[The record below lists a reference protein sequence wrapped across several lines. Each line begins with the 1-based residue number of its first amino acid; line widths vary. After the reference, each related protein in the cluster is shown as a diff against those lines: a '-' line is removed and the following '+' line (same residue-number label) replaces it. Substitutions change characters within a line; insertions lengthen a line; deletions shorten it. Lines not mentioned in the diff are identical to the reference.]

1 MTQGKLAMS
10 TDALA
15 PESPAESSRWGFLSR
30 KASPAT
36 KPAEGKGDENHGADE
51 LSPDLEADCVDAL
64 ELAVEMAEAIRL
76 AEARISALEAQNVEM
91 RAQNAEMRNYVTN
104 ELPALRLRAEA
115 AAERAERAEAA
126 MLAFEER
133 ERTTLQRAQK
143 AEQCLGRVREQLQT
157 VRQTRFAAGQRRP
170 VAA

>member
-1 MTQGKLAMS
+1 MT
-10 TDALA
+10 TD
-15 PESPAESSRWGFLSR
+15 SPAAESSGDASRWGFLAR
-30 KASPAT
+30 KRAPAAP
-36 KPAEGKGDENHGADE
+36 PAIDPQEPEAGQDVSQDF
-51 LSPDLEADCVDAL
+51 SQDLDADCVDAL

-91 RAQNAEMRNYVTN
+91 RAQNAELRNYVTN
-104 ELPALRLRAEA
+104 EIPALRQRAEA

-133 ERTTLQRAQK
+133 ERETVQRAQK

-157 VRQTRFAAGQRRP
+157 VRQTRFAAAQRRP

>member
-1 MTQGKLAMS
+1 MT
-10 TDALA
+10 TDSPA
-15 PESPAESSRWGFLSR
+15 PESSGDASRWGFLAR
-30 KASPAT
+30 KRAPAAP
-36 KPAEGKGDENHGADE
+36 PAIDPQEPEAGQDFSQDF
-51 LSPDLEADCVDAL
+51 SQDLDADCVDAL

-91 RAQNAEMRNYVTN
+91 RAQNAELRNYVTN
-104 ELPALRLRAEA
+104 EIPALRLRAEA

-133 ERTTLQRAQK
+133 ERETVQRAQK

-157 VRQTRFAAGQRRP
+157 VRQTRFAAAQRRP

>member
-1 MTQGKLAMS
+1 MT
-10 TDALA
+10 TD
-15 PESPAESSRWGFLSR
+15 SPAAESSGDASRWGFLAR
-30 KASPAT
+30 KRAPAAP
-36 KPAEGKGDENHGADE
+36 PAIDPQEPEAGQDV
-51 LSPDLEADCVDAL
+51 SQDLDADCVDAL

-91 RAQNAEMRNYVTN
+91 RAQNAELRNYVTN
-104 ELPALRLRAEA
+104 EIPALRLRAEA

-133 ERTTLQRAQK
+133 ERETVQRAQK

-157 VRQTRFAAGQRRP
+157 VRQTRFAAAQRRP

>member
-1 MTQGKLAMS
+1 MT
-10 TDALA
+10 TDSPA
-15 PESPAESSRWGFLSR
+15 PESSGDASRWGFLAR
-30 KASPAT
+30 KRAPAAP
-36 KPAEGKGDENHGADE
+36 PAIDPQEPEAGQDFSQDF
-51 LSPDLEADCVDAL
+51 SQDLDADCVDAL

-91 RAQNAEMRNYVTN
+91 RAQNAELRNYVTN
-104 ELPALRLRAEA
+104 EIPALRQRAEA

-133 ERTTLQRAQK
+133 ERETVQRAQK

-157 VRQTRFAAGQRRP
+157 VRQTRFAAAQRRP

>member
-1 MTQGKLAMS
+1 MT
-10 TDALA
+10 TD
-15 PESPAESSRWGFLSR
+15 SPAAESSGDASRWGFLAR
-30 KASPAT
+30 KRAPAAP
-36 KPAEGKGDENHGADE
+36 PAIDPQEPEGGQDF
-51 LSPDLEADCVDAL
+51 SQDLDADCVDAL

-76 AEARISALEAQNVEM
+76 AEARISAIEAQNVEM
-91 RAQNAEMRNYVTN
+91 RAQNAELRNYVTN
-104 ELPALRLRAEA
+104 EIPALRLRAEA

-133 ERTTLQRAQK
+133 ERETVQRAQK

-157 VRQTRFAAGQRRP
+157 VRQTRFAAAQRRP

>member
-1 MTQGKLAMS
+1 MT
-10 TDALA
+10 TD
-15 PESPAESSRWGFLSR
+15 SPAAESSGDASRWGFLAR
-30 KASPAT
+30 KRAPAAP
-36 KPAEGKGDENHGADE
+36 PAIDPQEPEAGQDF
-51 LSPDLEADCVDAL
+51 SQDLDADCVDAL

-91 RAQNAEMRNYVTN
+91 RAQNAELRNYVTN
-104 ELPALRLRAEA
+104 EIPALRLRAEA

-133 ERTTLQRAQK
+133 ERETVQRAHK

-157 VRQTRFAAGQRRP
+157 VRQTRFAAAQRRP

>member
-1 MTQGKLAMS
+1 MT
-10 TDALA
+10 TD
-15 PESPAESSRWGFLSR
+15 SPAAESSGDASRWGFLAR
-30 KASPAT
+30 KRAPAAP
-36 KPAEGKGDENHGADE
+36 PAIDPQEPEAGQDC
-51 LSPDLEADCVDAL
+51 SQDLDADCVDAL

-91 RAQNAEMRNYVTN
+91 RAQNAELRNYVTN
-104 ELPALRLRAEA
+104 EIPALRLRAEA

-133 ERTTLQRAQK
+133 ERETVQRAHK

-157 VRQTRFAAGQRRP
+157 VRQTRFAAAQRRP

>member
-1 MTQGKLAMS
+1 MT
-10 TDALA
+10 TD
-15 PESPAESSRWGFLSR
+15 SPAAESSGDASRWGFLAR
-30 KASPAT
+30 KRAPAAP
-36 KPAEGKGDENHGADE
+36 PAIDPQEPEAGQDVSQDF
-51 LSPDLEADCVDAL
+51 SQDLDADCVDAL

-91 RAQNAEMRNYVTN
+91 RAQNAELRNYVTN
-104 ELPALRLRAEA
+104 EIPALRLRAEA

-133 ERTTLQRAQK
+133 ERETVHRAQK

-157 VRQTRFAAGQRRP
+157 VRQTRFAAAQRRP

>member
-1 MTQGKLAMS
+1 MT
-10 TDALA
+10 TD
-15 PESPAESSRWGFLSR
+15 SPAAESSGDASRWGFLAR
-30 KASPAT
+30 KRAPAAP
-36 KPAEGKGDENHGADE
+36 PAIDPQEPEPGQDVSQDF
-51 LSPDLEADCVDAL
+51 SQDLDADCVDAL

-91 RAQNAEMRNYVTN
+91 RAQNAELRNYVTN
-104 ELPALRLRAEA
+104 AIPALRLRAEA

-133 ERTTLQRAQK
+133 ERETVQRAQK

-157 VRQTRFAAGQRRP
+157 VRQTRFAAAQRRP

>member
-1 MTQGKLAMS
+1 MT
-10 TDALA
+10 TDSRAT
-15 PESPAESSRWGFLSR
+15 ESSGDASRWGFLAR
-30 KASPAT
+30 KRAPAAP
-36 KPAEGKGDENHGADE
+36 PAIDPQEPEAGEEFSQDF
-51 LSPDLEADCVDAL
+51 SQDLDADCVDAL

-91 RAQNAEMRNYVTN
+91 RAQNAELRNYVTN
-104 ELPALRLRAEA
+104 EIPALRQRAEA

-133 ERTTLQRAQK
+133 ERETVQRAQK

-157 VRQTRFAAGQRRP
+157 VRQTRFAAAQRRP

>member
-1 MTQGKLAMS
+1 MT
-10 TDALA
+10 TD
-15 PESPAESSRWGFLSR
+15 SPAAESSGDASRWGFLAR
-30 KASPAT
+30 KRAPAAP
-36 KPAEGKGDENHGADE
+36 PAIDPQEPEAGQDVSQDF
-51 LSPDLEADCVDAL
+51 SQDLDADCVDAL

-91 RAQNAEMRNYVTN
+91 RAQNAELRNYVTN
-104 ELPALRLRAEA
+104 EIPALRLRAEA

-133 ERTTLQRAQK
+133 ERETVQRAQK

-157 VRQTRFAAGQRRP
+157 VRQTRFAAAQRRP

>member
-1 MTQGKLAMS
+1 MT
-10 TDALA
+10 TD
-15 PESPAESSRWGFLSR
+15 SPAAESSGDASRWGFLAR
-30 KASPAT
+30 KRAPAAP
-36 KPAEGKGDENHGADE
+36 PAIDPQEPEAGQDFSQDF
-51 LSPDLEADCVDAL
+51 SQDLDADCDAL

-91 RAQNAEMRNYVTN
+91 RAQNAELRNYVTN
-104 ELPALRLRAEA
+104 EIPALRLRAEA

-133 ERTTLQRAQK
+133 QRETVQRAQK

-157 VRQTRFAAGQRRP
+157 VRQTRFAAAQRRP

>member
-1 MTQGKLAMS
+1 MT
-10 TDALA
+10 TD
-15 PESPAESSRWGFLSR
+15 SPAAESSGDASRWGFLAR
-30 KASPAT
+30 KRAPAAP
-36 KPAEGKGDENHGADE
+36 PAIDPQEPEAGQDFSQDF
-51 LSPDLEADCVDAL
+51 SQDLDADCVDAL

-76 AEARISALEAQNVEM
+76 AEARLSALEAQNVEM
-91 RAQNAEMRNYVTN
+91 RAQNAELRNYVTN
-104 ELPALRLRAEA
+104 EIPALRLRAEA

-133 ERTTLQRAQK
+133 ERETVQRAQK

-157 VRQTRFAAGQRRP
+157 VRQTRFAAAQRRP

>member
-1 MTQGKLAMS
+1 MTQGKLAMTIDS
-10 TDALA
+10 PA
-15 PESPAESSRWGFLSR
+15 PESSGDASRWGFLSR
-30 KASPAT
+30 KRVPAAQ
-36 KPAEGKGDENHGADE
+36 PEAEAHEPQAGDEFAQ
-51 LSPDLEADCVDAL
+51 DLDADCVDAL

-91 RAQNAEMRNYVTN
+91 RAQNAELRNYVTN
-104 ELPALRLRAEA
+104 EIPALRLRAEA

-133 ERTTLQRAQK
+133 ERETMQRAQK

-157 VRQTRFAAGQRRP
+157 VRQTRFAATQRRP

>member
-1 MTQGKLAMS
+1 MT
-10 TDALA
+10 TDSPA
-15 PESPAESSRWGFLSR
+15 PESSGDASRWGFLAR
-30 KASPAT
+30 KRAPAAP
-36 KPAEGKGDENHGADE
+36 PAIDPQEPEPGQDF
-51 LSPDLEADCVDAL
+51 SQDLDADCVDAL

-91 RAQNAEMRNYVTN
+91 RAQNAELRNYVTN
-104 ELPALRLRAEA
+104 EIPALRLRAEA

-133 ERTTLQRAQK
+133 ERETVQRAQK

-157 VRQTRFAAGQRRP
+157 VRQTRFAAAQRRP

>member
-1 MTQGKLAMS
+1 MT
-10 TDALA
+10 TD
-15 PESPAESSRWGFLSR
+15 SPAAESSGDASRWGFLAR
-30 KASPAT
+30 KRAPAAP
-36 KPAEGKGDENHGADE
+36 PAIDPQEPEPGQDF
-51 LSPDLEADCVDAL
+51 SQDLDADCVDAL

-91 RAQNAEMRNYVTN
+91 RAQNAELRNYVTN
-104 ELPALRLRAEA
+104 EIPALRLRAEA

-133 ERTTLQRAQK
+133 ERETVQRAQK

-157 VRQTRFAAGQRRP
+157 VRQTRFAAAQRRP

>member
-1 MTQGKLAMS
+1 MTS
-10 TDALA
+10 D
-15 PESPAESSRWGFLSR
+15 SPAAESSGDASRWGFLAR
-30 KASPAT
+30 KRAPAA
-36 KPAEGKGDENHGADE
+36 PPPIDPQEPEPGQDFSQD
-51 LSPDLEADCVDAL
+51 LSQDLDADCVDAL

-91 RAQNAEMRNYVTN
+91 RAQNAELRNYVTN
-104 ELPALRLRAEA
+104 EIPALRLRAEA

-133 ERTTLQRAQK
+133 QRETVQRAQK

-157 VRQTRFAAGQRRP
+157 VRQTRFAAAQRRP

>member
-1 MTQGKLAMS
+1 MT
-10 TDALA
+10 TD
-15 PESPAESSRWGFLSR
+15 SPAAESSGDASRWGFLAR
-30 KASPAT
+30 KRAPAAP
-36 KPAEGKGDENHGADE
+36 PAIDPQEPEAGQDV
-51 LSPDLEADCVDAL
+51 SQDLDADCVDAL

-91 RAQNAEMRNYVTN
+91 RAQNAELRNYVTN
-104 ELPALRLRAEA
+104 EIPALRQRAEA

-133 ERTTLQRAQK
+133 ERETVHRAQK

-157 VRQTRFAAGQRRP
+157 VRQTRFAAAQRRP

>member
-1 MTQGKLAMS
+1 MT
-10 TDALA
+10 TDSPA
-15 PESPAESSRWGFLSR
+15 PESSGDASRWGFLAR
-30 KASPAT
+30 KRAPAAP
-36 KPAEGKGDENHGADE
+36 PAIDPQEPEGGQDF
-51 LSPDLEADCVDAL
+51 SQDLDADCVDAL

-91 RAQNAEMRNYVTN
+91 RAQNAELRNYVTN
-104 ELPALRLRAEA
+104 EIPALRLRAEA

-133 ERTTLQRAQK
+133 ERETVQRAQK

-157 VRQTRFAAGQRRP
+157 VRQTRFAAAQRRP

>member
-1 MTQGKLAMS
+1 MT
-10 TDALA
+10 TD
-15 PESPAESSRWGFLSR
+15 SPAAESSGDASRWGFLAR
-30 KASPAT
+30 KRAPAAP
-36 KPAEGKGDENHGADE
+36 PAIDPQEPEAGQDVSQDF
-51 LSPDLEADCVDAL
+51 SQDVDADCVDAL

-91 RAQNAEMRNYVTN
+91 RAQNAELRNYVTN
-104 ELPALRLRAEA
+104 EIPALRLRAEA

-133 ERTTLQRAQK
+133 ERETVQRAQK

-157 VRQTRFAAGQRRP
+157 VRQTRFAAAQRRP

>member
-1 MTQGKLAMS
+1 MT
-10 TDALA
+10 TDSPA
-15 PESPAESSRWGFLSR
+15 PESSGDASRWGFLAR
-30 KASPAT
+30 KRAPAT
-36 KPAEGKGDENHGADE
+36 PPAIDPQEPEAGQ
-51 LSPDLEADCVDAL
+51 DLDADCVDAL

-91 RAQNAEMRNYVTN
+91 RAQNAELRNYVTN
-104 ELPALRLRAEA
+104 EIPALRLRAEA

-133 ERTTLQRAQK
+133 ERETVQRAQK

-157 VRQTRFAAGQRRP
+157 VRQTRFAATQRRP

>member
-1 MTQGKLAMS
+1 MT
-10 TDALA
+10 TDSPA
-15 PESPAESSRWGFLSR
+15 PESSGDASRWGFLAR
-30 KASPAT
+30 KRAPAAP
-36 KPAEGKGDENHGADE
+36 PAIDPQEPEAGQDVSQDF
-51 LSPDLEADCVDAL
+51 SQDVDADCVDAL

-91 RAQNAEMRNYVTN
+91 RAQNAELRNYVTN
-104 ELPALRLRAEA
+104 EIPALRLRAEA

-133 ERTTLQRAQK
+133 ERETVQRAQK

-157 VRQTRFAAGQRRP
+157 VRQTRFAAAQRRP